1 MKKIRYGVMGTAR
14 IVDRFVAAVRASEDG
29 EVHAIASRSLE
40 KAKVRAQGLDIEK
53 VYGSYEDL
61 VKDPDIDV
69 IYVPTINHAHKEN
82 AMLALNSGKHVLV
95 EKPMTL
101 SEKDTRELFEHSLKK
116 NLFIMEAQKSLF
128 LPITDEVKRII
139 KGNEIG
145 KVHLYEYI
153 ISIPEVGFKW
163 FYDKKS
169 GGGALL
175 GSGNYILA
183 HAMHLTDE
191 KFIASRGL
199 ATLSEEGVDLQ
210 CSFILKTES
219 GILVDG
225 KITTLVQGDSIL
237 RIFGEKGKIE
247 IRDFWKARQAN
258 VEIYGKGI
266 RELRYPVEFEMV
278 YEVNHVNECIKRGVL
293 ESPVMK
299 KEHSIESSK
308 FMDLLWEDFLENS

>member
-14 IVDRFVAAVRASEDG
+14 IIDRFVAAVRASEDG
-29 EVHAIASRSLE
+29 EVHAIASRSLD
-40 KAKVRAQGLDIEK
+40 KAKERAQGLNILK

-82 AMLALNSGKHVLV
+82 AFLVLNSGKHVLV

-101 SEKDTRELFEHSLKK
+101 SEEDTRALFHLSEKK

-145 KVHLYEYI
+145 KVHLYEYT

-163 FYDKKS
+163 FYDKKA
-169 GGGALL
+169 GGGALF

-183 HAMHLTDE
+183 HAMHLTEE

-199 ATLSEEGVDLQ
+199 ATLSKEGVDLQ
-210 CSFILKTES
+210 CLFVLKTDS

-225 KITTLVQGDSIL
+225 KITTLVQGESIL
-237 RIFGEKGKIE
+237 RISGEKGKIE
-247 IRDFWKARQAN
+247 IRDFWKARQAI
-258 VEIYGKGI
+258 VEIYGKGVK
-266 RELRYPVEFEMV
+266 ELRYPVEYEMV
-278 YEVNHVNECIKRGVL
+278 YEVNHVNECIKNGIN

-299 KEHSIESSK
+299 KEHSIEAAR
-308 FMDLLWEDFLENS
+308 MTDLLWRDFI